1 MAVCLACRS
10 RADSRRHAILAACCG
25 LLWLAIA
32 TTTRAAEPSPLASP
46 LIDWTNALQ
55 AGVMLDETAR
65 RADLRRAETRL
76 ARVAAPRDGCAEA
89 LGAQRYA
96 DLHVEL
102 ARARDALGDRRGAE
116 AAWHAVLDCTPR
128 NATAQLALARLSML
142 AGESAAARAR
152 LARALELAPQFERS
166 RQLGIRLDY
175 LAGRWTEAASGAAE
189 LAAEHR
195 NTAGHLSPSA
205 SKADDTEDGEPSG
218 VRLSAA
224 YWDLLAL
231 LARRR
236 GGLPPTTT
244 GDEPD
249 PALGN
254 FWPAPLWEHLLGL
267 RDEAS
272 LVEAM
277 ETAATNPRQRREMA
291 CEALYYTAQLALAE
305 GHSEDGRQRLARV
318 VNLKVLYFVEHD
330 LALAELAGQR
340 AAGAAF

>member
-1 MAVCLACRS
+1 MACRS

-152 LARALELAPQFERS
+152 LARALELAPQLERS

-205 SKADDTEDGEPSG
+205 SEAGGTEDGEPSG

-236 GGLPPTTT
+236 GDLPPTT

-254 FWPAPLWEHLLGL
+254 VWPAPLWEHLLGL

-272 LVEAM
+272 LVKAM
-277 ETAATNPRQRREMA
+277 ETAATNPRQRRELA
-291 CEALYYTAQLALAE
+291 CEALYYTAQLALAA
-305 GHSEDGRQRLARV
+305 GRSEDGRQRLARV

-340 AAGAAF
+340 AADAAF

>member
-1 MAVCLACRS
+1 MAVCLACQS

-32 TTTRAAEPSPLASP
+32 AATHAAEPPPSASP

-55 AGVMLDETAR
+55 AGVLLDDTAR
-65 RADLRRAETRL
+65 RADLQRAEARL
-76 ARVAAPRDGCAEA
+76 ARAAAPRDNCAEA
-89 LGAQRYA
+89 LGARRYA
-96 DLHVEL
+96 DLHAEL
-102 ARARDALGDRRGAE
+102 ARSRDALGDRHGAE
-116 AAWHAVLDCTPR
+116 TAWRAVLDCAPR

-152 LARALELAPQFERS
+152 LARALELAPQLEPI
-166 RQLGIRLDY
+166 RQLDVRLDY
-175 LAGRWTEAASGAAE
+175 LAGRWAEAAVGAAE

-195 NTAGHLSPSA
+195 NTAGRLSSSA
-205 SKADDTEDGEPSG
+205 SEADDTEDGEPSG
-218 VRLSAA
+218 LRLSAA

-231 LARRR
+231 LARHR
-236 GGLPPTTT
+236 GDLPPTTT
-244 GDEPD
+244 SDEPD

-254 FWPAPLWEHLLGL
+254 AWPAPLWEHLLGQ

-277 ETAATNPRQRREMA
+277 EAAATNPRQRRELA

-305 GHSEDGRQRLARV
+305 GRSEDGRQRLARA

-340 AAGAAF
+340 ATDAAF